1 MSTATAPATQWSEP
15 RVAPVNPVQ
24 TVDFSNPD
32 TFAAGHP
39 YEEFRRLREI
49 APVFWNPEVVPA
61 RGFWALTRY
70 ADIVHVS
77 NKPDLFCNKFGYKS
91 VDDHYARISGPAADA
106 MGRILPHL
114 DPPDH
119 DVIKRVFQP
128 YFTPKAVKELEDSVR
143 SKAIALMDGL
153 KGKTDIEVVSALNVH
168 LPIQV
173 LADLLGVPEDDRAKL
188 LYWTDGIFGADDPEY
203 FSKPTDAGARFA
215 EMFEYG
221 RAAIDQ
227 RRANPTGDLLSAIAN
242 VQLNGEYLERSQV
255 DGVLAMFIGA
265 GNETTRNV
273 ITASLYQ
280 LWKHP
285 EARRELVNDPSLIP
299 NATDELLRFITP
311 ANHMRRTATA
321 DTEVGGQPIAKGDKL
336 VMFYAAANRD
346 PEMFPDPDRF
356 DIRRANAKRHLA
368 FGLGIHRC
376 IGAVLAQLELKIFL
390 EVFLP
395 RYPNYVVTSE
405 PTLLR
410 HNFVYA
416 IKTMG
421 LRLA

>member
-1 MSTATAPATQWSEP
+1 MSSVPSTEAKWSQPANP
-15 RVAPVNPVQ
+15 PVNPVQ
-24 TVDFSNPD
+24 AADFTNPD

-39 YEEFRRLREI
+39 WHEYRRLRET

-61 RGFWALTRY
+61 KGFWGLTRY
-70 ADIVHVS
+70 ADILQVS
-77 NKPDLFCNKFGYKS
+77 NRPDLFCNRFGYKS
-91 VDDHYARISGPAADA
+91 VDDHYARISDNAAQA

-128 YFTPKAVKELEDSVR
+128 YFTPKAVKNLEDSVR
-143 SKAIALMDGL
+143 CKAIALLEQL
-153 KGKTDIEVVSALNVH
+153 KGKGEIEIVAALTAH

-173 LADLLGVPEDDRAKL
+173 LAELLGVPEADQPRL
-188 LYWTDGIFGADDPEY
+188 LYWTDGIFGADDKEI
-203 FSKPTDAGARFA
+203 FSKPTDAAARFVD
-215 EMFEYG
+215 MFEYG
-221 RAAIDQ
+221 RDAIDQ
-227 RRANPTGDLLSAIAN
+227 RRAKPTDDLLSAIAN
-242 VQLNGEYLERSQV
+242 ARLNDQYLERAQV

-280 LWKHP
+280 LWRNP
-285 EARRELVNDPSLIP
+285 QARQELVDDPALIP
-299 NATDELLRFITP
+299 GATDELLRYITP

-321 DTEVGGQPIAKGDKL
+321 DTEVGGQAVARGEKV
-336 VMFYAAANRD
+336 VMFYGAANRD
-346 PEMFPDPDRF
+346 PAMFPEPDKL

-376 IGAVLAQLELKIFL
+376 IGAVLAQLELRIFL
-390 EVFLP
+390 EEFLL
-395 RYPNYVVTSE
+395 RYPAYEVTSD
-405 PTLLR
+405 PRLLR

-416 IKTMG
+416 IKSMDV
-421 LRLA
+421 RLG